1 MDEKIYTLT
10 LADGTVLPGLR
21 MNGNNYVSEA
31 RIDES
36 LLTGDLGT
44 LRISDG
50 ETETVL
56 HHAGLIQQVH
66 YPDNTPPGW
75 YLCFRELPPE
85 ERMLAAWET
94 AQKVREV
101 PLSLLPGITA
111 APGNA
116 NICRRGADGLVVVSV
131 AISTE
136 GPGGG
141 AIRAAMLPE
150 GYRPRAAVG
159 SGDVTVHPDGTVWAG
174 GSGAGSVCFY
184 SAQPVV
190 KSSSR

>member
-1 MDEKIYTLT
+1 MTLYLYKIGTDRPVLMIEDVVSYTDKEVRT
-10 LADGTVLPGLR
+10 KDGGIYSPLAEDHELSSRPDC
-21 MNGNNYVSEA
+21 SEA
-31 RIDES
+31 LRAGWQQMRQGQDIPLCLSPEA
-36 LLTGDLGT
+36 TAILGQAN
-44 LRISDG
+44 
-50 ETETVL
+50 
-56 HHAGLIQQVH
+56 H
-66 YPDNTPPGW
+66 
-75 YLCFRELPPE
+75 FRRSSE
-85 ERMLAAWET
+85 
-94 AQKVREV
+94 
-101 PLSLLPGITA
+101 
-111 APGNA
+111 
-116 NICRRGADGLVVVSV
+116 GLVVLNV
-131 AISTE
+131 AVSTE